1 MAIQDYMTEQSKG
14 LNMVFDL
21 NIRFNGIEIKGN
33 HIVLKD
39 FLNVSNQ
46 IANALEPFCS
56 YNMHVNFAETI
67 LNGIKICGEINSVFN
82 HKSFSNSLIKLQ
94 DTMKTSWKGYYT
106 FKDNKDRFI
115 FYAPSFCNTP
125 LLD

>member
-21 NIRFNGIEIKGN
+21 NIRFDGIEIKGN

-46 IANALEPFCS
+46 IANAIEPFCS

-67 LNGIKICGEINSVFN
+67 LDGLKISGEMNSVFN
-82 HKSFSNSLIKLQ
+82 HKSFSTSLIKLQ
-94 DTMKTSWKGYYT
+94 EIMKTSWRGYYT
-106 FKDNKDRFI
+106 YQDAKDKFV
-115 FYAPSFCNTP
+115 FYAPNFLTTTI
-125 LLD
+125 LD

>member
-1 MAIQDYMTEQSKG
+1 MAIQGYMTEQSKG

-21 NIRFNGIEIKGN
+21 SIRFDGIEVKGN

-46 IANALEPFCS
+46 IANAIEPFCS

-67 LNGIKICGEINSVFN
+67 LSGLKICGEINSVFN
-82 HKSFSNSLIKLQ
+82 HKSFSSSLIKLQ
-94 DTMKTSWKGYYT
+94 EKMKTSWRGYYT
-106 FKDNKDRFI
+106 YEDAKDKFI
-115 FYAPSFCNTP
+115 FYAPNFYTTTI
-125 LLD
+125 LD

>member
-1 MAIQDYMTEQSKG
+1 MAIQDYMIEQSKG

-21 NIRFNGIEIKGN
+21 SIRFDGIEVKGN

-46 IANALEPFCS
+46 IANAIEPFCT

-67 LNGIKICGEINSVFN
+67 LNGLKICGEINSVFN
-82 HKSFSNSLIKLQ
+82 HKSFSCSLIKLQ
-94 DTMKTSWKGYYT
+94 ETMKTSWRGYYT
-106 FKDNKDRFI
+106 YEDAKDKFI
-115 FYAPSFCNTP
+115 FYAPNFYTTTI
-125 LLD
+125 LD

>member
-1 MAIQDYMTEQSKG
+1 MAIQGYMTEQSKG

-21 NIRFNGIEIKGN
+21 SIRFDGIEVKGN

-46 IANALEPFCS
+46 IANAIEPFCS

-67 LNGIKICGEINSVFN
+67 LSGLKICGEINSVFN
-82 HKSFSNSLIKLQ
+82 HKSFSSSLIKLQ
-94 DTMKTSWKGYYT
+94 EKMKTSWRGYYT
-106 FKDNKDRFI
+106 YEDAKDKFI
-115 FYAPSFCNTP
+115 FHAPNFHTTTIS
-125 LLD
+125 D

>member
-1 MAIQDYMTEQSKG
+1 MAIQGYMTEQSKG

-21 NIRFNGIEIKGN
+21 SIRFDGIEVKGN

-46 IANALEPFCS
+46 IANAIEPFCS

-67 LNGIKICGEINSVFN
+67 LNGLRVCGEINSVFN
-82 HKSFSNSLIKLQ
+82 HKSFSSSLIKLQ
-94 DTMKTSWKGYYT
+94 ETMKTSWRGYYT
-106 FKDNKDRFI
+106 YEDAKDKFI
-115 FYAPSFCNTP
+115 FYAPKFHTTTI
-125 LLD
+125 LD

>member
-1 MAIQDYMTEQSKG
+1 MAIQGYMTEQSKG

-21 NIRFNGIEIKGN
+21 SIRFDGIEVKGN

-46 IANALEPFCS
+46 IANAIEPFCS

-67 LNGIKICGEINSVFN
+67 LSGLKICGEINSVFN
-82 HKSFSNSLIKLQ
+82 HKSFSSSLIKLQ
-94 DTMKTSWKGYYT
+94 ELVKTSWKGYYT
-106 FKDNKDRFI
+106 YEDAKDKFI
-115 FYAPSFCNTP
+115 FYAPKFHTTTI
-125 LLD
+125 LD

>member
-1 MAIQDYMTEQSKG
+1 MTEQSKG

-21 NIRFNGIEIKGN
+21 SIRFDGIEVKGN

-46 IANALEPFCS
+46 IANAIEPFCS

-67 LNGIKICGEINSVFN
+67 LSGLKICGEINSVFN
-82 HKSFSNSLIKLQ
+82 HKSFSSSLIKLQ
-94 DTMKTSWKGYYT
+94 EKMKTSWRGYYT
-106 FKDNKDRFI
+106 YEDAKDKFI
-115 FYAPSFCNTP
+115 FHAPNFYTTTI
-125 LLD
+125 LD

>member
-1 MAIQDYMTEQSKG
+1 MAIQGYMTEQSKG

-21 NIRFNGIEIKGN
+21 SIRFDGIEVKGN

-46 IANALEPFCS
+46 IANAIEPFCS

-67 LNGIKICGEINSVFN
+67 LNGLKVCGELNSVFN
-82 HKSFSNSLIKLQ
+82 HKSFSSSLIKLQ
-94 DTMKTSWKGYYT
+94 ETMKTSWRGYYT
-106 FKDNKDRFI
+106 YEDAKDKFI
-115 FYAPSFCNTP
+115 FYAPKFHTTTI
-125 LLD
+125 LD

>member
-1 MAIQDYMTEQSKG
+1 M
-14 LNMVFDL
+14 
-21 NIRFNGIEIKGN
+21 
-33 HIVLKD
+33 KD

-46 IANALEPFCS
+46 IANAIEPFCS

-67 LNGIKICGEINSVFN
+67 LNGLKICGEINSVFN

>member
-14 LNMVFDL
+14 VNMVFDL
-21 NIRFNGIEIKGN
+21 NIRFDGIEIKGN

-46 IANALEPFCS
+46 IANAIEPFCS

-67 LNGIKICGEINSVFN
+67 LDGLKICGEMNSVFN
-82 HKSFSNSLIKLQ
+82 HKSFSTSLVKLQ
-94 DTMKTSWKGYYT
+94 EIKKTSWKGYYT
-106 FKDNKDRFI
+106 YQDAKDQFI
-115 FYAPSFCNTP
+115 FNAPNFNAVTII
-125 LLD
+125 D

>member
-21 NIRFNGIEIKGN
+21 NIRFDGIEIKGN

-46 IANALEPFCS
+46 IANAIEPFCS

-67 LNGIKICGEINSVFN
+67 LNGLKVCGEINSVFN
-82 HKSFSNSLIKLQ
+82 HKSFSSSLIKLQ
-94 DTMKTSWKGYYT
+94 EKMKTSWRGYYT
-106 FKDNKDRFI
+106 YEDAKDKFI
-115 FYAPSFCNTP
+115 FHAPNFYTTTI
-125 LLD
+125 LD

>member
-1 MAIQDYMTEQSKG
+1 MAIQGYMTEQSKG

-21 NIRFNGIEIKGN
+21 SIRFDGIEVKGN

-46 IANALEPFCS
+46 IANAIEPFCS

-67 LNGIKICGEINSVFN
+67 LSGLKICGEINSVFN
-82 HKSFSNSLIKLQ
+82 HKSFSSSLIKLQ
-94 DTMKTSWKGYYT
+94 EKMKTSWRGYYT
-106 FKDNKDRFI
+106 YEDAKDKFI
-115 FYAPSFCNTP
+115 FHAPNFYTTTI
-125 LLD
+125 LD

>member
-1 MAIQDYMTEQSKG
+1 
-14 LNMVFDL
+14 MVFDL
-21 NIRFNGIEIKGN
+21 RIKFDGIEIKSS
-33 HIVLKD
+33 HLKVKD
-39 FLNVSNQ
+39 FLNVNSQ
-46 IANALEPFCS
+46 IASSIDPFCS
-56 YNMHVNFAETI
+56 YSMYANFAETI
-67 LNGIKICGEINSVFN
+67 LYGLKIRGEINSVFN

-106 FKDNKDRFI
+106 YKDNKDKFI

>member
-14 LNMVFDL
+14 LSMVFDL

-46 IANALEPFCS
+46 IANAIEPFCS

-67 LNGIKICGEINSVFN
+67 LDGLSICGKMNSVIN
-82 HKSFSNSLIKLQ
+82 HKSFSSSLIKLQ
-94 DTMKTSWKGYYT
+94 ELVKTSWKGYYT
-106 FKDNKDRFI
+106 YEDAKDKFI
-115 FYAPSFCNTP
+115 FHAPNFYTTTI
-125 LLD
+125 LD

>member
-21 NIRFNGIEIKGN
+21 NIRFDGIEIKGN

-39 FLNVSNQ
+39 FLDVSNQ
-46 IANALEPFCS
+46 IANAIEPFCS

-67 LNGIKICGEINSVFN
+67 LSGLKICGEINSVFN
-82 HKSFSNSLIKLQ
+82 HKSFSSSLIKLQ
-94 DTMKTSWKGYYT
+94 EKMKTSWRGYYT
-106 FKDNKDRFI
+106 YEDAKDKFI
-115 FYAPSFCNTP
+115 FHAPNFHTTTIS
-125 LLD
+125 D